1 MAKVRAARDL
11 AAWIGLT
18 PKPHAGGG
26 RKTPGKITRMGNR
39 TRCRL
44 PCPGALGLITARSK
58 RAREDRLRKMLQHKH
73 KPVKLAE
80 LALAAHMARPV
91 RALLKTGKSDGV
103 MPG

>member
-39 TRCRL
+39 TLCRL
-44 PCPGALGLITARSK
+44 PYPGALGLITARSRK
-58 RAREDRLRKMLQHKH
+58 PAREDRLRKMLQHK
-73 KPVKLAE
+73 PVKLAE
-80 LALAAHMARPV
+80 LALAAPMARPV
-91 RALLKTGKSDGV
+91 RALLKTGESDGV